1 MHELNILSL
10 LSLAR
15 FLLTQQLIYK
25 SKVEKHNISLD
36 IFVSAASV
44 V

>member
-1 MHELNILSL
+1 MYELNILSP

-15 FLLTQQLIYK
+15 FFLTQQLIYK
-25 SKVEKHNISLD
+25 SKFEKHSISLD
-36 IFVSAASV
+36 IFVSESSV